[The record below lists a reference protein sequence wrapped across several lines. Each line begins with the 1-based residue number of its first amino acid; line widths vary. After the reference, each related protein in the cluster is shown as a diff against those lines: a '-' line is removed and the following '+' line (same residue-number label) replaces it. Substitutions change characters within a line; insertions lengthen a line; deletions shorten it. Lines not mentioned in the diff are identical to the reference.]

1 LSDEVSEQWLRAA
14 NIDLAP
20 KAASPLAFLAA
31 LKLLLQDIIFQSQ
44 AAPNVILTRTEVVS
58 KQIVQRRWHVK
69 ELDSIS
75 EFIRQ
80 DLTAQNE
87 VRDQALRGSRE
98 LIRLCANCIRA
109 AHRGEWET
117 ASDLLQKADSAAKE
131 LVSLLEPYPKLL
143 FAGYTQDG
151 LKELAEAHLTV
162 ALMNDTEMPG
172 PEALGVPSAAYLG
185 GLCEA
190 ASELRRK
197 CLDRLR
203 KGDTGE
209 AERLL
214 TSMDIVYDYLVTFD
228 FPDAVT
234 GGLRRRVDQ
243 LRGVLERTRGDVT
256 QALRQDRLMAALS
269 KFEEHVIDKGDDDDD

>member
-1 LSDEVSEQWLRAA
+1 M
-14 NIDLAP
+14 
-20 KAASPLAFLAA
+20 
-31 LKLLLQDIIFQSQ
+31 
-44 AAPNVILTRTEVVS
+44 
-58 KQIVQRRWHVK
+58 K

-75 EFIRQ
+75 ELIRQ

-117 ASDLLQKADSAAKE
+117 ASDLLQQADTTAKE
-131 LVSLLEPYPKLL
+131 IVALLKPYPKLL

-162 ALMNDTEMPG
+162 ALMNDSELPG
-172 PEALGVPSAAYLG
+172 PETLGIPSAAYLG

-197 CLDRLR
+197 CLNQLR
-203 KGDTGE
+203 KGETGE

-214 TSMDIVYDYLVTFD
+214 TTMDMIYDQLVTFD

-256 QALRQDRLMAALS
+256 QALRQDRLMSALS
-269 KFEEHVIDKGDDDDD
+269 TFEEQVIGTEDE